1 MVFSVRLRRGKLM
14 SVGRIPNPQKVT
26 ILSLSNLRIKI
37 NFKIPLDYIRLDKV
51 ISVKLAFNIL
61 ETPSIIRS

>member
-1 MVFSVRLRRGKLM
+1 M

-37 NFKIPLDYIRLDKV
+37 NFKIPLDYIRLDNV
-51 ISVKLAFNIL
+51 I
-61 ETPSIIRS
+61 